1 MIGEDQARLTM
12 PEISALCLRAARG
25 AGLGWGM
32 AEECAHATTWL
43 AARDFDWADAVLYQ
57 LEASGGRQVT
67 PRVARWEADAP
78 VCALHVGVA
87 LSDFATLPE
96 GPQPDGVWL
105 GMVTGPLMVLPFAAR
120 ASALLG
126 TALEITLD
134 GSPWLR
140 VSGDNARILGTE
152 LMRTKMAEVSVS
164 PTRLD
169 ATRPLQATA
178 QSAVILREQLF
189 RLDGL
194 ALKMTVPSSAQSAKG
209 AGAQG
214 LDDD

>member
-1 MIGEDQARLTM
+1 LIKADQTQLTM

-32 AEECAHATTWL
+32 AEECAHAATWL

-57 LEASGGRQVT
+57 LETPSGRQVT
-67 PRVARWEADAP
+67 PRVGRWDADAP

-96 GPQPDGVWL
+96 GPGSDGVCMGRL
-105 GMVTGPLMVLPFAAR
+105 SGPLMLVPFAAR

-140 VSGDNARILGTE
+140 VAGDNVQIHVAE
-152 LMRTKMAEVSVS
+152 QSKMGVAEVSVFPALNDHHPPMQTAS
-164 PTRLD
+164 QSATISHDQLLRLD
-169 ATRPLQATA
+169 
-178 QSAVILREQLF
+178 S
-189 RLDGL
+189 L
-194 ALKMTVPSSAQSAKG
+194 ALKMTVPSSAISAKG
-209 AGAQG
+209 AGA
-214 LDDD
+214 DDD